1 MTDQLLSK
9 IKQSLSTG
17 TIDWV
22 FLVKLYQSINL
33 VNHQKTTDSTNLIER
48 LVLRILNI
56 KPSVD
61 LKFFVFENSFF
72 NLDEI
77 NQITKKK

>member
-1 MTDQLLSK
+1 LSK
-9 IKQSLSTG
+9 IKQSLSSG
-17 TIDWV
+17 TIDWK
-22 FLVKLYQSINL
+22 FLLKLYQSINL

-48 LVLRILNI
+48 LVLRILNT
-56 KPSVD
+56 KSRVD